1 MNAYE
6 NLIPINENIRSITLA
21 DILSDDQLQILSEL
35 GGSKTHKKAPA
46 VRREDLEFV
55 LPLEPRHNKSSV
67 KGIQVKLRYSGDEK
81 KAWESLLWHAIYSSS
96 EFRIFTWYILYNV
109 FIRRLKYESFALS
122 LLRILRLTTQR
133 CGKAYNQK
141 LRSVRQIISFYD
153 KELALKYCKHLEHQ
167 LGIKLPTSVP
177 PLTEFF
183 HLKEIKIKQRKP
195 PEPRRIGV
203 GYKDKGHLPDESH
216 PKVDPFPDES
226 YLEPTRDLFV
236 ELMSQSKECEAF
248 VEDYDPKKREKILS
262 KLKNHFKDE

>member
-1 MNAYE
+1 MIAYE
-6 NLIPINENIRSITLA
+6 NLNPINENKSITLA

-35 GGSKTHKKAPA
+35 SSSKTLRKAPA

-55 LPLEPRHNKSSV
+55 LPLEPRHSKSLV
-67 KGIQVKLRYSGDEK
+67 RGIRVKLKYSNESQ

-96 EFRIFTWYILYNV
+96 EFRVFTWYILYNV
-109 FIRRLKYESFALS
+109 FIRRMKYEKYALN

-141 LRSVRQIISFYD
+141 LRSVRQIISYYD
-153 KELALKYCKHLEHQ
+153 KELALKYCKHLESG

-183 HLKEIKIKQRKP
+183 HLTEVTIKQRKP
-195 PEPRRIGV
+195 PEPKRIGV
-203 GYKDKGHLPDESH
+203 GYKDKGHLPDESN
-216 PKVDPFPDES
+216 PKEDPFPDES
-226 YLEPTRDLFV
+226 YIEPTRDLFV

-248 VEDYDPKKREKILS
+248 VEDYDPKKRKQILL
-262 KLKNHFKDE
+262 KLKKHLEND